1 MCEAMRPN
9 LIYQTSE
16 YLAFLIDLLSCEN
29 ETIKFSDS
37 EIGETTLPLLVKDG
51 PRGRVANSLPFFGSH
66 GGPFSLDGSR
76 GGCGKALQI
85 LEDRIKQSD
94 YSSVTVI
101 ENPFQPITTE
111 YEEPLRFLRA
121 VDTRISQVTHWN
133 IEVVATE
140 KTLLEKFHQKTRNS
154 VRKGVSRIGTVRDCS
169 RDDEVFAFLASEHQE
184 SIVRLGGIPKSTKVF
199 DLLRKHFS
207 DALRLYGAYT
217 PEGDLASALL
227 TLEFESTVEYFTPVV
242 KPEFKESQ
250 VLSGLIFSV
259 MLDKF
264 QNGFAHWNWGG
275 TWESQQGVHRFKSRF
290 GAVDRPYRYFN
301 WTNSKIAECS
311 SKELLIDYPYWFTRK
326 FD

>member
-1 MCEAMRPN
+1 MFEAMRPN
-9 LIYQTSE
+9 LIYQTPE
-16 YLAFLIDLLSCEN
+16 YLTFLIDLLSCEN

-37 EIGETTLPLLVKDG
+37 GSGQTILPLLVKDG

-66 GGPFSLDGSR
+66 GGPFSFDGSR
-76 GGCGKALQI
+76 GGGGNALQA
-85 LEDRIKQSD
+85 LEDRIEQSE

-111 YEEPLRFLRA
+111 DEDSFSFLRA
-121 VDTRISQVTHWN
+121 VDTRISQVTFWN
-133 IEVVATE
+133 MEVAATE

-154 VRKGVSRIGTVRDCS
+154 VRKGISRIGSVRDCS
-169 RDDEVFAFLASEHQE
+169 YDDETFAFLASEHKE

-199 DLLRKHFS
+199 ELLRKHFPDS
-207 DALRLYGAYT
+207 LRLYGAYT
-217 PEGDLASALL
+217 PQGDLASALL

-264 QNGFAHWNWGG
+264 QNGFTHWNWGG
-275 TWESQQGVHRFKSRF
+275 TWQSQYGVHRFKSRF

-301 WTNSKIAECS
+301 WANSKIKECS
-311 SKELLIDYPYWFTRK
+311 SKELLTDYPYWYVRK

>member
-1 MCEAMRPN
+1 
-9 LIYQTSE
+9 LT
-16 YLAFLIDLLSCEN
+16 FLIDLLSCEN

-37 EIGETTLPLLVKDG
+37 EIGEIILPLLVKDG

-66 GGPFSLDGSR
+66 GGPFSIDGSIA
-76 GGCGKALQI
+76 GGGKALQT
-85 LEDRIKQSD
+85 LEDRIEQSG

-101 ENPFQPITTE
+101 ENPFQTIATE
-111 YEEPLRFLRA
+111 DEESLRFLRV

-133 IEVVATE
+133 MEVIATE
-140 KTLLEKFHQKTRNS
+140 KTLLERFHPKTRNS
-154 VRKGVSRIGTVRDCS
+154 VRKGVSRIGTIRDCS

-184 SIVRLGGIPKSTKVF
+184 SIVRLGGLPKSKKVF
-199 DLLRKHFS
+199 DLLRKYFPV
-207 DALRLYGAYT
+207 ALRLYGAYT
-217 PEGDLASALL
+217 PQGDLASALL

-275 TWESQQGVHRFKSRF
+275 TWESQHGVHRFKSRF

-301 WTNSKIAECS
+301 WTNSKITECS
-311 SKELLIDYPYWFTRK
+311 SKQLLTDYPYWYVRK